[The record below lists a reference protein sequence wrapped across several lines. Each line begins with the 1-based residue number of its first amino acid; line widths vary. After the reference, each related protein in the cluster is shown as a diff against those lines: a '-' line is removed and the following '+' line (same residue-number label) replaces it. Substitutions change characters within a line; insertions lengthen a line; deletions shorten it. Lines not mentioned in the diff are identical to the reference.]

1 VGLFGG
7 DMYPKGDNVSLTNS
21 HEDIYGPDLAFTWL
35 INHAGSG
42 DIIVLKWGDME
53 YVQALC

>member
-1 VGLFGG
+1 
-7 DMYPKGDNVSLTNS
+7 
-21 HEDIYGPDLAFTWL
+21 L

-53 YVQALC
+53 YVQALCWTKIFLP